1 LGGYGSGGWFSCSLL
16 REDMDMLDEKLLM
29 ELQEYV
35 EKHLERLGYV
45 LYEPVRYDS
54 IDTLDT
60 ELDVRHDYIGLP
72 DTELENF
79 IKDNRKPTF
88 HQILFS
94 FIDKKGASD
103 SDVYKSAGVDRR
115 HFSKIRSNPDYRP
128 GKNTVI
134 ALALALELNKKETD
148 RLLSAAGYS
157 LSESNTFD
165 LIIMFFLEKKIYDL
179 YSVNQALDYFSQ
191 KPLAGVLE

>member
-1 LGGYGSGGWFSCSLL
+1 
-16 REDMDMLDEKLLM
+16 MDMLDEKLLK

-35 EKHLERLGYV
+35 EKHLERLDYV
-45 LYEPVRYDS
+45 LYEPARYDS
-54 IDTLDT
+54 MDMPDI
-60 ELDVRHDYIGLP
+60 ELDIGHDYIGLP

-165 LIIMFFLEKKIYDL
+165 LIILFFLDKEIYDL